1 MSRLV
6 QVKLTEIPYPQ
17 RMAAARREGSF
28 VGEEERLQ
36 LMMAAMFPSDTI
48 YYVRAEA
55 FSAAA

>member
-1 MSRLV
+1 M
-6 QVKLTEIPYPQ
+6 KLTEIPYPQ